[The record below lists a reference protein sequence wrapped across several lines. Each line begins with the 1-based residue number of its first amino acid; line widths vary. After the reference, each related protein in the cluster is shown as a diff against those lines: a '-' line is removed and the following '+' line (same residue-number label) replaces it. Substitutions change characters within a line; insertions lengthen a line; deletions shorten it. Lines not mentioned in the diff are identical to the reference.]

1 MDKQDDPGLVD
12 LHELSD
18 EIAKKSSRARFRDES
33 LEGFKLAATLLAA
46 RQNYQGAIEVL
57 AYEQALHPN
66 PPASFFARLAE
77 VFERRGDQL
86 AKASSGASSQSD
98 LIKHDQQV
106 RDLRTKAGDAYIAY
120 SRCLTLIDDK
130 GYGDAMWRGIDLYD
144 QAANAQRT
152 IAALELFVAE
162 RPGDPL
168 APDALL
174 RLGGAYQAAG
184 MFDKA
189 VGTFQRNQ
197 FRYPQSLAASK
208 SAVPLA
214 QAYIAKGPEDF
225 GKAEKVLLS
234 VVENN
239 PLLAPE
245 SEEFRAALFE
255 LAQLYYRTD
264 RFEDSVNR
272 LEEFVTRYPN
282 EEKIGQ
288 LMFLMGDSYRK
299 SAGALDL
306 KIAGAGAGVDPA
318 EASNARKDRLTKA
331 KSYYDKAIEI
341 YRAAPP
347 KSDIDKVYYKLAHFY
362 RADCLYDLGQYAE
375 AIQLYDTAAFRYQDD
390 PSALAAYV
398 QIVNAYCALGKIP
411 EAKTANERA
420 KWLLRRIPPEAFKES
435 AASVPKQYYEQWLQW
450 TSDAGL
456 WSAVEK

>member
-1 MDKQDDPGLVD
+1 LARLGRGVCRIMDKQDDPGLVD

-77 VFERRGDQL
+77 VFEKRGDQL

-189 VGTFQRNQ
+189 VSGLHREGPGG
-197 FRYPQSLAASK
+197 FRQGG
-208 SAVPLA
+208 
-214 QAYIAKGPEDF
+214 KGPAQRRGEQSTA
-225 GKAEKVLLS
+225 GARIRRIS
-234 VVENN
+234 RR
-239 PLLAPE
+239 A
-245 SEEFRAALFE
+245 FRAGAALLPHRSLRGF
-255 LAQLYYRTD
+255 
-264 RFEDSVNR
+264 
-272 LEEFVTRYPN
+272 
-282 EEKIGQ
+282 GQ
-288 LMFLMGDSYRK
+288 P
-299 SAGALDL
+299 AGRIRHALS
-306 KIAGAGAGVDPA
+306 K
-318 EASNARKDRLTKA
+318 
-331 KSYYDKAIEI
+331 
-341 YRAAPP
+341 
-347 KSDIDKVYYKLAHFY
+347 
-362 RADCLYDLGQYAE
+362 
-375 AIQLYDTAAFRYQDD
+375 
-390 PSALAAYV
+390 
-398 QIVNAYCALGKIP
+398 
-411 EAKTANERA
+411 
-420 KWLLRRIPPEAFKES
+420 
-435 AASVPKQYYEQWLQW
+435 
-450 TSDAGL
+450 
-456 WSAVEK
+456 